1 MESNH
6 WRRKQ
11 GPTLHTAQAVLS
23 CIPAYVRHYRS
34 TRALI
39 SLLAV
44 TVPTAFCNK
53 RAIGAGTG
61 PGSCTGGLH
70 ILCGR
75 GFAPRMVGVAVHIH
89 VRFMRPNLAVERL
102 HIPPPHILF
111 APPPLHQYPT

>member
-70 ILCGR
+70 ILQKWPQHPNSVFTQIQLYNTAAPGR
-75 GFAPRMVGVAVHIH
+75 FAR
-89 VRFMRPNLAVERL
+89 
-102 HIPPPHILF
+102 
-111 APPPLHQYPT
+111 